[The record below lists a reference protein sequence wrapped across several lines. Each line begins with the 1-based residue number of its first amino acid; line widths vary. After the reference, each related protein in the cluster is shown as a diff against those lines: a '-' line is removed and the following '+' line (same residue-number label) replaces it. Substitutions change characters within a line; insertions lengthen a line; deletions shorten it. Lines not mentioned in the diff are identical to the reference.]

1 MIDGSINDRE
11 GNKLSNSCTDD
22 GKIVYRLY
30 EISKQTNPKFERCTG
45 ISQSRLDILTKL
57 VEVEEISQTALQKEV
72 NIDNAA
78 VTRHL
83 KQLEEKELITRRKCT
98 DDNRFTFVRLT
109 EAGRK
114 RIVAYH
120 EEKQKFI
127 SKVLNGFSEE
137 ERSLLLDMLLRIE
150 DNVKKIDPNE

>member
-1 MIDGSINDRE
+1 M
-11 GNKLSNSCTDD
+11 SNSCTDD

-109 EAGRK
+109 EAGRQ
-114 RIVAYH
+114 RIGAYR
-120 EEKQKFI
+120 EEKEKFI
-127 SKVLNGFSEE
+127 SKVVNGFSEE
-137 ERSLLLDMLLRIE
+137 EKSQLLDKLMRIDE
-150 DNVKKIDPNE
+150 NVKKIDFNE